1 MNLTDWIGTF
11 GVFLILLAYFLN
23 LFNKISKES
32 YGYIFMNI
40 AGAGMACLA
49 SVMINYI
56 PFIVLEAVWGG
67 ISVIALFNRIRVSH

>member
-1 MNLTDWIGTF
+1 
-11 GVFLILLAYFLN
+11 
-23 LFNKISKES
+23 
-32 YGYIFMNI
+32 MNI

-56 PFIVLEAVWGG
+56 PFILLEAVWGG